1 MHDLRRLH
9 AAGDDG
15 YGLAG
20 ARQDTFRC
28 PTRVVLLDLQG
39 QPESVREPSDHRAL
53 PSAERNAAAA
63 GHCGFRLVTDAA
75 ALVRTGGALV
85 VVGALSQ
92 NTGGDEQVRASALMP
107 RREGGEGGGDHI

>member
-1 MHDLRRLH
+1 M
-9 AAGDDG
+9 
-15 YGLAG
+15 
-20 ARQDTFRC
+20 
-28 PTRVVLLDLQG
+28 
-39 QPESVREPSDHRAL
+39 QPETMVTVLRVLGRTRSVARPGWYCWTCKVSQKSVREPSDHRAL

-107 RREGGEGGGDHI
+107 RREGGEGGGDRI